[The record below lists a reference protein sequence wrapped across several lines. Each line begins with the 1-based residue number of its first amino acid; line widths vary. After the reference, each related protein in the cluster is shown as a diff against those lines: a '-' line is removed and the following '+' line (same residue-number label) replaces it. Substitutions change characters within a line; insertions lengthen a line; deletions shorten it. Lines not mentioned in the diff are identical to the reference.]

1 MRELGPG
8 DAFGAYRLEAILGQG
23 ATGVVFR
30 AVREPDGTTVAL
42 KILRRELGGDA
53 VFASRFRHEM
63 RAAREVEHPHLV
75 PVLDAGSFEG
85 RQYLAMRYVAGR
97 SLASRLAEAGPLP
110 IADVARLAGEIGA
123 ALDALHRCGLVHRDV
138 KPANILLDERGT
150 AALTD
155 FGLAKGRAYTA
166 LTRPGQVLGTVDYLA
181 PEVIRGDGASPASD
195 VYGLGCVVF
204 ACLAGAPPFAAPSP
218 LQVTVGHLGAE
229 PPDPCAG
236 RNDAPPGLS
245 EAVLE
250 ALAKEPAHRPVTA
263 RRYALAIWQAAG
275 AGDAIST

>member
-1 MRELGPG
+1 
-8 DAFGAYRLEAILGQG
+8 
-23 ATGVVFR
+23 
-30 AVREPDGTTVAL
+30 VAL

-53 VFASRFRHEM
+53 VFASRFRHEV

-75 PVLDAGSFEG
+75 AVLDAGSFEG
-85 RQYLAMRYVAGR
+85 RHYLAMRYVAGR
-97 SLASRLAEAGPLP
+97 SLESRLAEAGPLP

-150 AALTD
+150 ASLTD
-155 FGLAKGRAYTA
+155 FGLAKGRAYTV

-181 PEVIRGDGASPASD
+181 PEVIRGEGAGPASD

-204 ACLAGAPPFAAPSP
+204 TCLAGAPPFAAPSP

-250 ALAKEPAHRPVTA
+250 ALAKDPQRRPGTA
-263 RRYALAIWQAAG
+263 RRYALTIWQAAG
-275 AGDAIST
+275 ASGAIST